1 MAKFT
6 INLKNSSIDLPD
18 DVGTYVVST
27 GCGSGKTHWL
37 KGFVRRHYND
47 GILVVVDSI
56 KSANTL
62 YDSLLGL
69 GMSEDDMLMIH
80 SKTDFAVQNEFSRN
94 PNEVTKKKVLIMTNV
109 RLYTEFPPVYML
121 YNSRGIQLGY
131 FNGDWA
137 GLMNDPNVRRWIII
151 DEIPGF
157 IQDFCKVS
165 KLHLGV
171 LSEPDGNGGYK
182 AKDETEMLN
191 AYNNFIRNSDSP
203 FFDGST
209 ELGKLK
215 IETTLAF
222 IRKDYQNMIKAKE
235 ASYIQFSPCD
245 FQSSRSLVLIMEG
258 AGDILFKDSAV
269 YNLVDVRQKYNA
281 PAIFSKFKIP
291 GLKRKET
298 SPNMTVQRMAEQ
310 VESIM
315 TKTKGK
321 HLIVCWKDFSGNEAT
336 SDDNAESSLVMLL
349 KERLDALKIPDD
361 RYSIIYYG
369 SSESRAVNTFKDYK
383 NIILL
388 GKWSLPVS
396 SSSEKFNMVFQTK
409 TTLTRY
415 MLWEYVQLI
424 TRTRIRLGLN
434 INVFY
439 SDDHEPN
446 FTTTLKRYLNQNI
459 LDIKEEHVD
468 WRDKVKVRKY
478 GCKQIVDIEKM
489 IQRFPFLPEQFLEPL
504 NEMEITISL
513 SDLNKLLGHKD
524 RRKKYYEPLQ
534 RVLGNFKVKLR
545 FAT

>member
-1 MAKFT
+1 MTKFT
-6 INLKNSSIDLPD
+6 ISLKNSSIDLPD

-37 KGFVRRHYND
+37 KGFVRQHYND

-56 KSANTL
+56 RSANTL

-69 GMSEDDMLMIH
+69 GISEDDMLMIH

-94 PNEVTKKKVLIMTNV
+94 PNEVTKKKVLIITNV

-157 IQDFCKVS
+157 IREFCKVS
-165 KLHLGV
+165 KLQLGV
-171 LSEPDGNGGYK
+171 LSEPDGHGAYK
-182 AKDETEMLN
+182 AKDEVEMPN
-191 AYNNFIRNSDSP
+191 AYRSFIHNSGYP
-203 FFDGST
+203 FFDGSS

-222 IRKDYQNMIKAKE
+222 IRKDYDKMIKAKE
-235 ASYIQFSPCD
+235 TSSIQFSPCD
-245 FQSSRSLVLIMEG
+245 FQSQRSLVLIMEG

-269 YNLVDVRQKYNA
+269 YNLVDVRQKYSSTA
-281 PAIFSKFKIP
+281 VFSKFNIP
-291 GLKRKET
+291 GLKRKDAN
-298 SPNMTVQRMAEQ
+298 SKVAVFKMAEE
-310 VESIM
+310 VKSII
-315 TKTKGK
+315 TKVKGK
-321 HLIVCWKDFSGNEAT
+321 HLIVCWKDFSGDEAI
-336 SDDNAESSLVMLL
+336 SDDNTDSSLVMQL
-349 KERLDALKIPDD
+349 KEKLDELGVPND

-369 SSESRAVNTFKDYK
+369 SSESRAVNTFKDYR

-388 GKWSLPVS
+388 GKWNLPIS
-396 SSSEKFNMVFQTK
+396 SSSEKFNKVFQTK

-424 TRTRIRLGLN
+424 TRTRIRIGMD

-439 SDDHEPN
+439 SDDHNPD
-446 FTTTLKRYLNQNI
+446 FITILKRYLNQNT
-459 LDIKEEHVD
+459 LDIPEEQVD
-468 WRDKVKVRKY
+468 WRDKVKEIRNGKRVIS
-478 GCKQIVDIEKM
+478 QIEKLV
-489 IQRFPFLPEQFLEPL
+489 QRFPYIPEMIVEGGKNKTIAINLKEL
-504 NEMEITISL
+504 NQ
-513 SDLNKLLGHKD
+513 LLG
-524 RRKKYYEPLQ
+524 KKKKKRDYKHLITVLQ
-534 RVLGNFKVKLR
+534 EFGVCLNIQ
-545 FAT
+545 

>member
-18 DVGTYVVST
+18 DVGSYVVST

-56 KSANTL
+56 RSANTL

-80 SKTDFAVQNEFSRN
+80 SKTDFAVQNEFSRS

-131 FNGDWA
+131 FNGDWG

-171 LSEPDGNGGYK
+171 LSEPDGHGGYK

-191 AYNNFIRNSDSP
+191 AYNSFIRNSDSP

-215 IETTLAF
+215 IETTLAL
-222 IRKDYQNMIKAKE
+222 IRKNYQNMKKE
-235 ASYIQFSPCD
+235 EYIQFSPCD
-245 FQSSRSLVLIMEG
+245 FQSNRSLVLIMEG

-281 PAIFSKFKIP
+281 PAVFSKFNIS
-291 GLKRKET
+291 GLKRKDT

-310 VESIM
+310 VESII

-336 SDDNAESSLVMLL
+336 GDDNTDSSLVMLL
-349 KERLDALKIPDD
+349 KERLDALKIPED

-369 SSESRAVNTFKDYK
+369 SSESRAVNIFKDYK

-396 SSSEKFNMVFQTK
+396 LSSEKFNMVFQTK

-424 TRTRIRLGLN
+424 TRTRIRLGLG

-439 SDDHEPN
+439 SDDHDSIFIE
-446 FTTTLKRYLNQNI
+446 TLERYLNQNN

-468 WRDKVKVRKY
+468 WRDKVKVEKY

-489 IQRFPFLPEQFLEPL
+489 IQRFPFLPEQILEPL
-504 NEMEITISL
+504 KEKEITIFL
-513 SDLNKLLGHKD
+513 SDLNKLLGHKE

-534 RVLGNFKVKLR
+534 KVLGNFKVKLR

>member
-18 DVGTYVVST
+18 DVGSYVVST

-37 KGFVRRHYND
+37 KGFVKQHYND

-56 KSANTL
+56 RSANTL

-69 GMSEDDMLMIH
+69 GITENDMLMIH

-94 PNEVTKKKVLIMTNV
+94 PNEITKKKVLIMTNV

-165 KLHLGV
+165 KLHFGV

-191 AYNNFIRNSDSP
+191 AYNSFIRNSDSP

-215 IETTLAF
+215 IETTLAL
-222 IRKDYQNMIKAKE
+222 IRKNYQNMKKE
-235 ASYIQFSPCD
+235 EYIQFSPCD
-245 FQSSRSLVLIMEG
+245 FQSNRSLVLIMEG

-281 PAIFSKFKIP
+281 PAVFSKFNIP
-291 GLKRKET
+291 GLKRKDT

-310 VESIM
+310 VESII

-336 SDDNAESSLVMLL
+336 GDDNTDSSLVMLL
-349 KERLDALKIPDD
+349 KERLDALKIPED

-369 SSESRAVNTFKDYK
+369 SSESRAVNIFKDYK

-396 SSSEKFNMVFQTK
+396 LSSEKFNMVFQTK

-424 TRTRIRLGLN
+424 TRTRIRLGLG

-439 SDDHEPN
+439 SDDHDSIFIE
-446 FTTTLKRYLNQNI
+446 TLERYLNQNN

-468 WRDKVKVRKY
+468 WRDKVKVEKY

-489 IQRFPFLPEQFLEPL
+489 IQRFPFLPEQILEPL
-504 NEMEITISL
+504 KEKEITIFL
-513 SDLNKLLGHKD
+513 SDLNKLLGHKE

-534 RVLGNFKVKLR
+534 KVLGNFKVKLR

>member
-37 KGFVRRHYND
+37 KGFVRQYYND

-80 SKTDFAVQNEFSRN
+80 SQTDFAVQNEFSRN
-94 PNEVTKKKVLIMTNV
+94 PNEITKKKVLIMTNV

-121 YNSRGIQLGY
+121 YNSRGIQLRY

-171 LSEPDGNGGYK
+171 LSEPDGHGGYK

-191 AYNNFIRNSDSP
+191 AYRSFIRNSDSP

-215 IETTLAF
+215 IETTLAL

-245 FQSSRSLVLIMEG
+245 FQSNRSLVLIMEG

-281 PAIFSKFKIP
+281 PAVFSKFNIP
-291 GLKRKET
+291 GLKRKDT
-298 SPNMTVQRMAEQ
+298 SPNMTVQRMAEE
-310 VESIM
+310 VKSIM

-336 SDDNAESSLVMLL
+336 SDDNAESSLVMEL
-349 KERLDALKIPDD
+349 KEKLCALKITED
-361 RYSIIYYG
+361 RFSIIYYG
-369 SSESRAVNTFKDYK
+369 SSESRAVNTFKDYR

-424 TRTRIRLGLN
+424 TRTRIRLGLG

-439 SDDHEPN
+439 SDEHNPN
-446 FTTTLKRYLNQNI
+446 FMTTLERYLNQNI
-459 LDIKEEHVD
+459 LNIKEEHVD
-468 WRDKVKVRKY
+468 WSDKVKV
-478 GCKQIVDIEKM
+478 EK
-489 IQRFPFLPEQFLEPL
+489 
-504 NEMEITISL
+504 
-513 SDLNKLLGHKD
+513 
-524 RRKKYYEPLQ
+524 
-534 RVLGNFKVKLR
+534 
-545 FAT
+545 